1 MSKVIDNAVV
11 SMQFQNEDFEK
22 GVSQSLSTL
31 EKLQTALNAT
41 SDKGL
46 KELEKTDL
54 SRLGKNIEKLKDRFS
69 VLGAKIYKI
78 KDTIFNL
85 AAKPLNF
92 AIGGIIEGGRNRAMN
107 IEKARFSL
115 EALLGEEN
123 QDRVDS
129 VMKDV
134 SASVDQTRFGLDEAA
149 KAAATLVAT
158 GRRAS
163 DEGGLLLNDLK
174 AIVGVAS
181 MTNSEFEDIADIFT
195 TIAGRNKVLGTDF
208 NRLAS
213 RGLNAA
219 ETMAD
224 YMRKVFTGEI
234 QDVPAQAKKDI
245 MELTKGIESA
255 SQITGTFVR
264 ELVTNKK
271 RISFDVVA
279 ASMENA
285 FSEAAFKANDT
296 WEGSIANL
304 KSAFARIGEG
314 FYAPLVKKNSEVIR
328 LFNALRE
335 KVNEFKD
342 TLVFNDKLGNEFA
355 LTKQL
360 SDSVLNFAGR
370 VADFVKKI
378 DVLKIMELFYNTV
391 EIVKNVFKAL
401 WSYAKP
407 FFEGIKAAFGKT
419 TILDVLISITRK
431 LEEITSYFILTDD
444 RLESIKKLFKGIGD
458 TIKSVIGFLNRFISG
473 IFGINRTRSSPLM
486 ETSNGFL
493 DIADSVG
500 ESLSSFARFISESEA
515 VNRAL
520 EVMTTYGSKVVNF
533 FKNVSKHIGDF
544 IGKIKASSIF
554 QSVYGVL
561 TNVFNFAKANIM
573 PVLKTVFGYLMSGF
587 NYIKSI
593 AGPVLSEIGSIINE
607 VITRFKTQLPNLSG
621 NTTRSMFGNNTNSFL
636 DSAINIFNKIK
647 LFISTLKDVILEHIG
662 KSLAK
667 ANEGFETFAGENGY
681 VALAVKR
688 IKDLAESFVS
698 LEWVDLSKWTKSI
711 KDFFSG
717 IQFGSS
723 QATYTI
729 DEYSDSVATLNNAN
743 EDLVSMNAKPFDAG
757 NFLDGI
763 VKFYNIVVDIFKNK
777 IIPFFKNKDNISLLA
792 SGGFLFV
799 LGKSLFGLINFLNG
813 GTKILNRKVDAFLK
827 IFDIF
832 FNGSNGFFMGIKKV
846 FESGSKGFLES
857 FKSLTDAIELV
868 PKAINK
874 EIKSKAFLN
883 YAVGITLLAAAFGLL
898 ALKVD
903 PEKLLKVGLAIGFAM
918 IPITLCLG
926 IISKYGDENKMKFF
940 AASLISLAASIL
952 IIVLSLK
959 LLFDLEIPDNADVKL
974 LMIGAIFAAMYF
986 VISTIKPTQGDS
998 AKLMTFI
1005 GIALLLYSI
1014 INSLER
1020 IFKLQIPADLEDKL
1034 TVLAGVILSLIG
1046 VIWMVMHNDVVIA
1059 GGTSILL
1066 TLIGVALVLWAL
1078 TNTLERVLKLEI
1090 PQDWIDKLKLYAGL
1104 IVALCVVI
1112 LAIGFAAKIA
1122 AAGSF
1127 SGFGLTLIGAAL
1139 FLWVLTNTLMKVM
1152 KMEIPDDWLAKLGLF
1167 TLLIGALCL
1176 VILAIGF
1183 AGKISGG
1190 GLKAGGTILALTLF
1204 LAVLT
1209 LSLAFLSL
1217 FDWDKLLGGA
1227 VALGVVFVALGITL
1241 SLASKVQS
1249 PVWAELLVICFI
1261 IIEITGALIVLT
1273 YMNFKMLITA
1283 ALSLGGVFLAIG
1295 FALSCAGKITSWTG
1309 FASLVTMVVLIAA
1322 VCLAFLAINKE
1333 VKDWQKLIAIAG
1345 SIALVFAS
1353 LSVIIGIVAFAIKL
1367 LAGVDFISGL
1377 KAILLVMLGVAGV
1390 IIAAALGLLGAIA
1403 IFAAAMNNPTVSKF
1417 LEGAVDF
1424 FALIGRAFGAM
1435 VDAFMTTAT
1444 QNLDQLGTRLSD
1456 FYTNAKP
1463 FFDGLNNIE
1472 DGAPEKA
1479 KAFAGAIASITA
1491 SNLID
1496 GISSFILGNRNM
1508 AAFGVQIKSLA
1519 DSLVT
1524 FSDKVSG
1531 IDPGDIEKG
1540 MRAIKTIVSV
1550 AKEIPNTG
1558 GAISILTGNNDI
1570 GPFIQQLN
1578 SEVCGNIKTLGKS
1591 MAKIPDGIDKKAED
1605 LKTIFKSLV
1614 ELGKAIPNTG
1624 GAAQGIFGDKNKGFA
1639 AFGAALSSVAPGI
1652 EAYAVAISK
1661 VDAGT
1666 AQASVGIAQVIVE
1679 MMDSFSSLS
1688 LIHESNFTSKMNTFT
1703 TWLGSFGTALSTF
1716 YEKIKEIDTQR
1727 IALVN
1732 RAILS
1737 ISELA
1742 DADFLALGE
1751 INTTLQN
1758 FANDGI
1764 KSFINAFDNSHENG
1778 RKAIQYFINE
1788 AIKPI
1793 MDKANTDKMVSY
1805 GTRFAEYFLNGF
1817 TAVNTDKIANASTRF
1832 TNYLSNKLNVK
1843 ENMDKFINSGKNA
1856 GAGFV
1861 QGFNSKLDEAKKASE
1876 NFGKTV
1882 KDGVND
1888 ELGIKSPST
1897 ELMWSG
1903 GMTIDGFITGFENS
1917 KGEAIKSIDE
1927 FGSSVKGRLVENVE
1941 EAKTEAMNSASGF
1954 GGVIGNVQNEFMN
1967 GISEKQDD
1975 FMGKFNENL
1984 LSSIDTEGFMNKQN
1998 EFTEMFN
2005 ENLLNSIDTEGFMN
2019 KQNELGDMFNENL
2032 LNSVDVEGFK
2042 QKQNE
2047 LMNSFD
2053 MGPSSFMNTDQL
2065 LGDMNLQ
2072 PTITPVVDLT
2082 NVQQSSNDIAS
2093 MFNNGMVQANLNHSG
2108 YINQGLAANDHSQ
2121 ISQMMQQ
2128 YKYDDSKLI
2137 EQMTNLNNNVFGL
2150 SQKVDHMQVILD
2162 SGTLVGEITPMIDA
2176 SLGRRINRQSRL

>member
-54 SRLGKNIEKLKDRFS
+54 SRLGRNIEKLKDRFT
-69 VLGAKIYKI
+69 VLGEKIYQI

-123 QDRVDS
+123 QERIDD

-134 SASVDQTRFGLDEAA
+134 SDSVSGTRFGLDAAA

-219 ETMAD
+219 ETMAE

-245 MELTKGIESA
+245 MELTKGIENA

-314 FYAPLVKKNSEVIR
+314 FYAPLVKKNSEIIR

-342 TLVFNDKLGNEFA
+342 TLVFNDELGNEFA
-355 LTKQL
+355 ITKQL
-360 SDSVLNFAGR
+360 SDAVLDFAGR

-378 DVLKIMELFYNTV
+378 DVLKIMELFYNSV

-458 TIKSVIGFLNRFISG
+458 TIKSVVDLFGRFISG

-561 TNVFNFAKANIM
+561 SNVFNFAKANIM

-621 NTTRSMFGNNTNSFL
+621 NTTRSMFGNDTNSFL

-729 DEYSDSVATLNNAN
+729 DEYSDSVYALNNAN

-777 IIPFFKNKDNISLLA
+777 IIPFFKNKDNISLVA
-792 SGGFLFV
+792 GGGFLFV

-813 GTKILNRKVDAFLK
+813 GTKILSGKVDALLK

-832 FNGSNGFFMGIKKV
+832 F
-846 FESGSKGFLES
+846 
-857 FKSLTDAIELV
+857 DAIELV

-903 PEKLLKVGLAIGFAM
+903 PEKLLKVGFAIGLAM
-918 IPITLCLG
+918 IPIAGCLAL
-926 IISKYGDENKMKFF
+926 ISKYGDEDKMKFF

-959 LLFDLEIPDNADVKL
+959 LLFDLKIPEDAVVKL
-974 LMIGAIFAAMYF
+974 SIIAVIFGAMYL
-986 VISTIKPTQGDS
+986 VLKTIKPTQGDS

-1034 TVLAGVILSLIG
+1034 EVLAGVILSLIG
-1046 VIWMVMHNDVVIA
+1046 IIWMVMHNDVVIA

-1249 PVWAELLVICFI
+1249 PVWAELLVICFL

-1273 YMNFKMLITA
+1273 YMDFKMLITA

-1309 FASLVTMVVLIAA
+1309 FASLVTMVVLIGAI
-1322 VCLAFLAINKE
+1322 CLAFLAINKE
-1333 VKDWQKLIAIAG
+1333 VKDWQKLVSIAG

-1353 LSVIIGIVAFAIKL
+1353 LSVIIGVVAFAIKL
-1367 LAGVDFISGL
+1367 LAGVDFVNGL

-1403 IFAAAMNNPTVSKF
+1403 IFAAAMNNPKVSKF

-1463 FFDGLNNIE
+1463 FFDGLNNIK

-1519 DSLVT
+1519 NSLVE
-1524 FSDKVSG
+1524 FSNKVSG
-1531 IDPGDIEKG
+1531 IDPGNIEKG

-1558 GAISILTGNNDI
+1558 GIISILTGNNDI

-1578 SEVCGNIKTLGKS
+1578 SEVCENIKTLGES
-1591 MAKIPDGIDKKAED
+1591 MAQIPDGIDKKAED

-1614 ELGKAIPNTG
+1614 ELGKAVSG
-1624 GAAQGIFGDKNKGFA
+1624 SDGVAQVLFGDKNKGFA
-1639 AFGAALSSVAPGI
+1639 AFGTALSSVAPGI
-1652 EAYAVAISK
+1652 KEYALAISQ

-1703 TWLGSFGTALSTF
+1703 TWLGSFGTALSSF

-1805 GTRFAEYFLNGF
+1805 GTKFAEYFLNGF
-1817 TAVNTDKIANASTRF
+1817 TAVNTDKITNASTRF
-1832 TNYLSNKLNVK
+1832 TNSLSNKLNLK

-1861 QGFNSKLDEAKKASE
+1861 QGFNSKLDEVKKASE

-1882 KDGVND
+1882 KNGVND

-1941 EAKTEAMNSASGF
+1941 EAKTGAMNAASDF
-1954 GGVIGNVQNEFMN
+1954 GGVMGNVQNEFMN

-2032 LNSVDVEGFK
+2032 LNSVDIDGFK

-2053 MGPSSFMNTDQL
+2053 MGPSSFMSTDQL

-2108 YINQGLAANDHSQ
+2108 YINQGLAANDYSQ

-2162 SGTLVGEITPMIDA
+2162 SGTLVGEITPMVDA